1 MKLVHI
7 WLSFPTTWQILQVV
21 WVDSLTFYLGKWGR
35 FSNDLAIWSS
45 SEAFDCLFDFV
56 KILESF
62 ESNLSSIHLCSF
74 GSSLYLWVVD
84 LLFEMFGLEVLVN
97 ILVIMS
103 DFLYNFVLIL
113 YLSFSLLLQ
122 LLFFCSSSFS
132 VFASIVMQ
140 SRSMLIP
147 KAIELL

>member
-1 MKLVHI
+1 
-7 WLSFPTTWQILQVV
+7 
-21 WVDSLTFYLGKWGR
+21 
-35 FSNDLAIWSS
+35 
-45 SEAFDCLFDFV
+45 
-56 KILESF
+56 
-62 ESNLSSIHLCSF
+62 
-74 GSSLYLWVVD
+74 
-84 LLFEMFGLEVLVN
+84 MFGLEVLVN